1 MPMVP
6 IPGTLEENI
15 NAAFT
20 QEICKRLVLFGQP
33 LELTC
38 RHKGTGSGHL
48 RCAAQRPYEVCDA
61 VEDRMRPVLKLAFI
75 KDEGPGLQNQ
85 SAKDTRIAEGG

>member
-1 MPMVP
+1 MVP

-15 NAAFT
+15 NAAFA
-20 QEICKRLVLFGQP
+20 QEICKSLVLFGQP

-48 RCAAQRPYEVCDA
+48 RRAAQCPHEVRDA
-61 VEDRMRPVLKLAFI
+61 VENRMRPVLKLALI
-75 KDEGPGLQNQ
+75 KDEGAGLQNQ
-85 SAKDTRIAEGG
+85 PAKDTRISEGG

>member
-1 MPMVP
+1 MVP

-15 NAAFT
+15 NAAFA
-20 QEICKRLVLFGQP
+20 QEICKSLVLFGQP

-48 RCAAQRPYEVCDA
+48 WCAAQCPHEVCDA
-61 VEDRMRPVLKLAFI
+61 VEDWMRPVLKLALI
-75 KDEGPGLQNQ
+75 KDE
-85 SAKDTRIAEGG
+85 